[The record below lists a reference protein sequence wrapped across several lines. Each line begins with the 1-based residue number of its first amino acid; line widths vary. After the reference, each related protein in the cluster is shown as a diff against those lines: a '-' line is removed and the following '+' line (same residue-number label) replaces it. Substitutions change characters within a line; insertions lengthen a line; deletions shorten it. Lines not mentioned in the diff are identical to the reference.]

1 MQTPPPNLTVPQT
14 RLLATVI
21 NTTRTM
27 LELAGQEQWDAVAD
41 LEKLRREDLVRCFE
55 IPVSGEQGE
64 LLAEAL
70 AVLLHLNEELM
81 SKLSLARDE
90 LALERKQES
99 RQINAAGEYER
110 MSRLR

>member
-1 MQTPPPNLTVPQT
+1 MQTSPPNLTVPQT

-27 LELAGQEQWDAVAD
+27 LELAGQEHWDAVAD

-55 IPVSGEQGE
+55 IPLAGEQGE

-90 LALERKQES
+90 LALEGKQES

>member
-1 MQTPPPNLTVPQT
+1 MHASPPNLTVTQT

-70 AVLLHLNEELM
+70 AVLLHLHEELM
-81 SKLSLARDE
+81 SNLSLARDE
-90 LALERKQES
+90 LALEGKHES

-110 MSRLR
+110 MRRLR

>member
-1 MQTPPPNLTVPQT
+1 MHASPPNLTVPQT

-81 SKLSLARDE
+81 SNLSLARDE
-90 LALERKQES
+90 LALEGKQES

>member
-1 MQTPPPNLTVPQT
+1 MKTPPPNLTVPQT

-27 LELAGQEQWDAVAD
+27 LELAGQEHWDAVAD

-90 LALERKQES
+90 LALEGKQES

>member
-1 MQTPPPNLTVPQT
+1 MQTSPPNLTVPQT

-90 LALERKQES
+90 LALEGKQES

>member
-90 LALERKQES
+90 LSTEGKEEA
-99 RQINAAGEYER
+99 RQLTAAGEYER
-110 MSRLR
+110 MSHLR

>member
-1 MQTPPPNLTVPQT
+1 MHASPPNLTVAQT

-27 LELAGQEQWDAVAD
+27 LQLAGQEQWDAVAD

-90 LALERKQES
+90 LALEGKEES
-99 RQINAAGEYER
+99 RQLNAAGEYER
-110 MSRLR
+110 MRRLR

>member
-1 MQTPPPNLTVPQT
+1 MKTPPPNLTLPQT

-90 LALERKQES
+90 LVTEGKKET
-99 RQINAAGEYER
+99 RQLTEAGEYER
-110 MSRLR
+110 MSHLR

>member
-27 LELAGQEQWDAVAD
+27 LELSGQEQWDAVAD

-90 LALERKQES
+90 LALEGKQES

>member
-81 SKLSLARDE
+81 SKLSLARAE
-90 LALERKQES
+90 LALEGKQES

>member
-1 MQTPPPNLTVPQT
+1 MKTPPPNLTVPQT

-27 LELAGQEQWDAVAD
+27 LELAGQEQWVAVAD

-90 LALERKQES
+90 LSAES
-99 RQINAAGEYER
+99 KEEARQLTQAGEYER
-110 MSRLR
+110 ISQMR

>member
-27 LELAGQEQWDAVAD
+27 LELAGQEHWDAVAD

-90 LALERKQES
+90 LALEGKQES

>member
-1 MQTPPPNLTVPQT
+1 MQTSPPNLTVPQT

-27 LELAGQEQWDAVAD
+27 LELAGQEHWDAVAD

-90 LALERKQES
+90 LALEGKQES

>member
-1 MQTPPPNLTVPQT
+1 MHASPPNLTVAQT

-27 LELAGQEQWDAVAD
+27 LKLAGQEQWDAVAD

-81 SKLSLARDE
+81 SKLSIARDE
-90 LALERKQES
+90 LALEGKQES

>member
-1 MQTPPPNLTVPQT
+1 MHASPPNLTVTQT

-90 LALERKQES
+90 LALEGKQES

>member
-1 MQTPPPNLTVPQT
+1 MKTPPPNLTVPQT

-90 LALERKQES
+90 LALEGKQES

>member
-1 MQTPPPNLTVPQT
+1 MHASPPNLTVAQT

-27 LELAGQEQWDAVAD
+27 LQLAGQEQWDAVAD

-81 SKLSLARDE
+81 SKLSIARDE
-90 LALERKQES
+90 LALEGKQES
-99 RQINAAGEYER
+99 RQITAVGEYER
-110 MSRLR
+110 MRRLR

>member
-1 MQTPPPNLTVPQT
+1 MQTSPPNLTVPQT

-81 SKLSLARDE
+81 SKLSIARDE
-90 LALERKQES
+90 LALEGKQES
-99 RQINAAGEYER
+99 RQITAVGEYER
-110 MSRLR
+110 MRRLR

>member
-1 MQTPPPNLTVPQT
+1 
-14 RLLATVI
+14 
-21 NTTRTM
+21 M

-55 IPVSGEQGE
+55 IPALGEQGE

-90 LALERKQES
+90 LALEGKEES
-99 RQINAAGEYER
+99 RQLNAAGEYER
-110 MSRLR
+110 MRRLR

>member
-90 LALERKQES
+90 LALEGKQES

>member
-1 MQTPPPNLTVPQT
+1 MKTPPPNLTVPQT

-27 LELAGQEQWDAVAD
+27 LELAGQEHWDAVAD

-55 IPVSGEQGE
+55 IPLAGEQGE

-90 LALERKQES
+90 LALEGKQES
-99 RQINAAGEYER
+99 RQITAVGEYER
-110 MSRLR
+110 MRRLR